1 VGSGRGGRYRGEWL
15 LVVDERARLLGYL
28 WRDGDI
34 VVGLRVCGGLLEY
47 LVFGLSSNLA
57 ITVEAEV
64 TTS

>member
-1 VGSGRGGRYRGEWL
+1 
-15 LVVDERARLLGYL
+15 VDERARLLGYL